1 MYPCR
6 KRQQANNHLEEDV
19 SENTEAE
26 IKRKNRNWDWK
37 RIFSSQESTIF
48 LVIIAGGIA
57 LSFISPYFFQRSNI
71 LAVLLAASFE
81 TIVAIG
87 MTLLLISGG
96 FDLSVGST
104 FAFSGVIAGVL
115 LANEV
120 NAVLAIIGGLAA
132 GAAVGYVNGII
143 ISKVRV
149 NPLITTL
156 AMMSIIRGVV
166 FVMTRGL
173 GVSNLPDTF
182 NVIGQATVGGI
193 QAPIIIMLVLVVVFG
208 LLFRYSVYFRQ
219 YFYIGGNEAAALYSG
234 IKVDRLKIIGYVLA
248 GFMAGLAGILTAAR
262 MGGALSTAGTGLEL
276 RVITACIIGGCSLAG
291 GEGSMWGSFFGVLL
305 MALVANAFN
314 LTGVSVY
321 WQRAIYGFILLAA
334 VLFDAVRRR
343 RILEG

>member
-1 MYPCR
+1 MS
-6 KRQQANNHLEEDV
+6 NNAAIETKDK
-19 SENTEAE
+19 
-26 IKRKNRNWDWK
+26 KRKWDWK
-37 RIFSSQESTIF
+37 NIFSSQESTIL
-48 LVIIAGGIA
+48 LVIIAGGII
-57 LSFISPYFFQRSNI
+57 LSFISPFFLKRSNI

-104 FAFSGVIAGVL
+104 FAFSGVVAGILLTNNVGPVL
-115 LANEV
+115 SIL
-120 NAVLAIIGGLAA
+120 GGLAA

-156 AMMSIIRGVV
+156 AMMSIIRGIV

-173 GVSNLPDTF
+173 GVSNLPDGF
-182 NVIGQATVGGI
+182 NVVGQATVLGV
-193 QAPIIIMLVLVVVFG
+193 QAPIIIMIVLVIIFG
-208 LLFRYSVYFRQ
+208 LLFKYSVYFRQ
-219 YFYIGGNEAAALYSG
+219 YFYIGGNESAALYSG

-248 GFMAGLAGILTAAR
+248 GLTAGLAGILSSAR

-291 GEGSMWGSFFGVLL
+291 GEGSMWGSFLGVLL
-305 MALVANAFN
+305 MVLVANAFN
-314 LTGVSVY
+314 LLGVSVY
-321 WQRAIYGFILLAA
+321 WQRSIYGFILLAA

-343 RILEG
+343 RILGG